1 VQCIR
6 WPRQS
11 ANKFCIV
18 SPFHQAPTNASRMW
32 LPMLPYKIKRD
43 MCKKRNDTLIA
54 NRNFQY
60 AKVEIEQAKENG
72 ISKATDF
79 RGVVVRRKKSLV
91 PKWC

>member
-1 VQCIR
+1 
-6 WPRQS
+6 
-11 ANKFCIV
+11 
-18 SPFHQAPTNASRMW
+18 MW

-43 MCKKRNDTLIA
+43 MCNKRNDTLVA

-79 RGVVVRRKKSLV
+79 RGVVVRRKKS
-91 PKWC
+91 